1 MGCVRTVI
9 VSPAGPTCQPLSK
22 FSKTPAEIGI
32 EPATRQSDQLPCN
45 LPRCECTC
53 AKFWYFPSVVVLYL
67 YFLSKRS
74 DSIGDRTAHPLLDM
88 ITAYHFSK
96 CCFVLRIGNKL
107 FYIINVIWPSVEEQI
122 YMVDLSLLIWNLKFI
137 TGITLS
143 YELQIWWF
151 FFLFSSKIMNFHFV
165 LFVCIL
171 ISISWNLYIWLV
183 FYHPRKETKMCFCI
197 EISDVTLYFLIL

>member
-22 FSKTPAEIGI
+22 FSKTPRGNRNWTRDTSKWSASVQ
-32 EPATRQSDQLPCN
+32 PAALRVY
-45 LPRCECTC
+45 TC

-107 FYIINVIWPSVEEQI
+107 FYIINVIWPSVEQQI
-122 YMVDLSLLIWNLKFI
+122 YGWSFSFNLEFKIYNWYYSLIWTSNLMV
-137 TGITLS
+137 
-143 YELQIWWF
+143 
-151 FFLFSSKIMNFHFV
+151 LFSIFF
-165 LFVCIL
+165 
-171 ISISWNLYIWLV
+171 
-183 FYHPRKETKMCFCI
+183 
-197 EISDVTLYFLIL
+197 

>member
-1 MGCVRTVI
+1 VGCVRTVI

-96 CCFVLRIGNKL
+96 CCFVLRVGNKL
-107 FYIINVIWPSVEEQI
+107 FYIINVIWPSVEQQI
-122 YMVDLSLLIWNLKFI
+122 YGWSFSFNLEFKIYNWYYSLIWTSNLMV
-137 TGITLS
+137 
-143 YELQIWWF
+143 
-151 FFLFSSKIMNFHFV
+151 LFSIFF
-165 LFVCIL
+165 
-171 ISISWNLYIWLV
+171 
-183 FYHPRKETKMCFCI
+183 
-197 EISDVTLYFLIL
+197 